1 MSFKSG
7 FIALIG
13 RPNAGKST
21 LLNAIMQTKVA
32 IMSNKPQ
39 TTRNVI
45 QGIKTTEH
53 AQYIFI
59 DTPGIHKPKHEL
71 GRQMSRS
78 ALNSAFGVDVVYFLA
93 DASKPYGRG
102 DAFILDNLKQM
113 QVPVFLLLNKIDLL
127 TKEELILALQSWQ
140 DVYEFQEIIPLSA
153 RKENNIETLL
163 QVTDQYLKEGTKY
176 YPDDTISDHS
186 DRFMIGELIREK
198 VLHLTSEEIP
208 HSVAVI
214 IDELKWKKESIAI
227 HATIY
232 VERDSQK
239 GIIIGK
245 QGSLLKEV
253 GTKAREEMETMFGKK
268 VYLELFVRVEK
279 DWRNRQRI
287 LQRLGYND
295 EDEV

>member
-21 LLNAIMQTKVA
+21 LLNAILQTKVA

-71 GRQMSRS
+71 GRQMSKS

-102 DAFILDNLKQM
+102 DAFILENLKQM
-113 QVPVFLLLNKIDLL
+113 QIPVFLLLNKIDLL

-140 DVYEFQEIIPLSA
+140 EVYEFSEIIPLSA
-153 RKENNIETLL
+153 RKEDNLATLL

-253 GTKAREEMETMFGKK
+253 GTKAREEMEAMFGKK

-287 LQRLGYND
+287 LQRLGYSD
-295 EDEV
+295 EDDL

>member
-21 LLNAIMQTKVA
+21 LLNAILQTKVA

-71 GRQMSRS
+71 GRQMSKS

-102 DAFILDNLKQM
+102 DAFILESLKQM
-113 QVPVFLLLNKIDLL
+113 QIPVFLLLNKIDLL

-140 DVYEFQEIIPLSA
+140 EVYEFSEIIPLSA
-153 RKENNIETLL
+153 RKEDNLATLL

-253 GTKAREEMETMFGKK
+253 GTKAREEMEAMFGKK

-287 LQRLGYND
+287 LQRLGYSD
-295 EDEV
+295 EDDL